1 LSKEAALLAVSK
13 PIERATAGRA
23 ILAARLAS
31 LRFFI
36 LQLAP
41 LATTIFIEPWEAAG
55 SAVKAALAKLREMSN
70 DDAGDPMENSAMR
83 RHPHVL
89 NAATNL
95 LGICFIIIG
104 GLKLTN
110 QNARTYAD
118 EIAWAAAFFLIASIA
133 ASYFGVREGI
143 ERAWRVRVADWSFL
157 VGIAALIVSMVIAAY
172 QL

>member
-1 LSKEAALLAVSK
+1 MPAVSK
-13 PIERATAGRA
+13 AAQNPRVAAGEAWLAFLR
-23 ILAARLAS
+23 ILILRLAS
-31 LRFFI
+31 Y
-36 LQLAP
+36 
-41 LATTIFIEPWEAAG
+41 ATTIFIAPWEVAG
-55 SAVKAALAKLREMSN
+55 SAVKAALAKFAEMTN
-70 DDAGDPMENSAMR
+70 HEAGTAENSAMR

-133 ASYFGVREGI
+133 ASYFGVREGV
-143 ERAWRVRVADWSFL
+143 EREWRVRVADWSFL
-157 VGIAALIVSMVIAAY
+157 IGIAALIVSMVIAAY

>member
-1 LSKEAALLAVSK
+1 MPAVPK
-13 PIERATAGRA
+13 PRPTAMVIQDPLRAWLVSFRVL
-23 ILAARLAS
+23 ILRLA
-31 LRFFI
+31 
-36 LQLAP
+36 QLAMSV
-41 LATTIFIEPWEAAG
+41 FIEPWDAAG
-55 SAVKAALAKLREMSN
+55 NMAKAALARMDKMSS
-70 DDAGDPMENSAMR
+70 DEAGLAVENNPMR

-110 QNARTYAD
+110 QNSKTYSD
-118 EIAWAAAFFLIASIA
+118 EIAWAAAFFLVISIA
-133 ASYFGVREGI
+133 MSYFGVREGI
-143 ERAWRVRVADWSFL
+143 EREWRVRLADWSFL